1 MKRHG
6 EAWGILEDTDMGDTR
21 RHGDIQGRG
30 GHWGTGGHRGMRG
43 HWRTGGHMGTWEIVE
58 NERRGNTGGTQQG
71 MGTYGGCGDLG
82 DGGTRDTWI

>member
-21 RHGDIQGRG
+21 RHGDIQGHG
-30 GHWGTGGHRGMRG
+30 GHWG
-43 HWRTGGHMGTWEIVE
+43 TGGHMGTWEIVE
-58 NERRGNTGGTQQG
+58 NERRGNNGGTQRG

-82 DGGTRDTWI
+82 DEGTRDTWI